1 MPGPSRLRRPG
12 PVTTAHRLSLVLA
25 LGIVNLVLAAIALSV
40 GLTGLG

>member
-1 MPGPSRLRRPG
+1 M
-12 PVTTAHRLSLVLA
+12 TTADRLSLVLA